1 MYTIY
6 KSVWGY
12 CQPNM
17 VGSKEIILRYYL
29 EKSRRKSEQI
39 KLGKRKL
46 NCDFFGLGSLILQN
60 VLEIPF
66 CHAVQD
72 PGQKPVANNNTLLEA
87 FPIVTLFV
95 LWNRFP
101 RNILSAISHNIL
113 QMWQFFWQMILTCF
127 LQLKSKKT
135 NFKNFDKIL
144 LTVTLKIAVMEN
156 VCCGDTLKKMCLW
169 SDLGAQ

>member
-1 MYTIY
+1 MEFLTCMLKCVYTIN

-12 CQPNM
+12 CQPNRG
-17 VGSKEIILRYYL
+17 GSKEIILRYYL

-46 NCDFFGLGSLILQN
+46 NCDFFGLCSLILQN

-72 PGQKPVANNNTLLEA
+72 PGQKPVANINTLLEA

-95 LWNRFP
+95 LWNRFL

-127 LQLKSKKT
+127 L
-135 NFKNFDKIL
+135 
-144 LTVTLKIAVMEN
+144 
-156 VCCGDTLKKMCLW
+156 
-169 SDLGAQ
+169 